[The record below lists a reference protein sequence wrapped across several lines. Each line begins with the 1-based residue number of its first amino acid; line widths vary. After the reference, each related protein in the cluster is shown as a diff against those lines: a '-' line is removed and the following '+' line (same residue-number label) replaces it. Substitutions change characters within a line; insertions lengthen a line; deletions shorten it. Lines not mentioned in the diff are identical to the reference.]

1 MYISVKL
8 PSEFGYF
15 NRLRKENY
23 PFNKLFTAYL
33 AAVSRLGI
41 DLSMDV
47 DELVGYIEDRI
58 FEGTRLPDVPDGNE
72 PVNFRYKTDD
82 PDVMKYIGES
92 SLTNR
97 MAVMYIVRMTL
108 RISAAYGTSLFRL
121 MNLINTLRPSA
132 ETPKL
137 PKKPVKVKEQVRQKS
152 EPVPKQEEVAVTGTV
167 TKSADE
173 PAIPMPRVS
182 NKAPI
187 QEPAS
192 LPISETKPSSVK
204 ASAEA
209 AKAAVSQLAELTAQV
224 DAVTDENAGDMPIV
238 ETNPLLNEFL

>member
-23 PFNKLFTAYL
+23 PFNKLFTRYL
-33 AAVSRLGI
+33 AAISRLGI

-47 DELVGYIEDRI
+47 DELVGYIEDKI
-58 FEGTRLPDVPDGNE
+58 FEDRRLPDIPDGDE

-121 MNLINTLRPSA
+121 INLISTLQSSS
-132 ETPKL
+132 
-137 PKKPVKVKEQVRQKS
+137 KKPVKAKEQVKTKVEQ
-152 EPVPKQEEVAVTGTV
+152 EPKQNVPVVTERV
-167 TKSADE
+167 TKSVDE
-173 PAIPMPRVS
+173 PKISMPRVS
-182 NKAPI
+182 SKAPTQEPDPLPI
-187 QEPAS
+187 QES
-192 LPISETKPSSVK
+192 KPSSVK

-224 DAVTDENAGDMPIV
+224 DADNMPIV
-238 ETNPLLNEFL
+238 ETNPLLNDFF

>member
-1 MYISVKL
+1 MYIIVKL
-8 PSEFGYF
+8 PAEFGYF

-23 PFNKLFTAYL
+23 PFNQLFTAYL

-58 FEGTRLPDVPDGNE
+58 FEGKRLPDVPDGDE
-72 PVNFRYKTDD
+72 PVNLRYKTND

-121 MNLINTLRPSA
+121 MNLISALRPSA
-132 ETPKL
+132 ETLKV
-137 PKKPVKVKEQVRQKS
+137 PKKPIKQKEQGKQKVQPES
-152 EPVPKQEEVAVTGTV
+152 KPDLTESFESTATEKEKVVDEPKIPTFRVSSKATVQEPEPVQAQEPKQ
-167 TKSADE
+167 
-173 PAIPMPRVS
+173 
-182 NKAPI
+182 
-187 QEPAS
+187 
-192 LPISETKPSSVK
+192 SSVK

-209 AKAAVSQLAELTAQV
+209 AKAAISQLAELTAQA
-224 DAVTDENAGDMPIV
+224 DTSSIV
-238 ETNPLLNEFL
+238 ETNPLLNDFL